1 MGPVDLALAQEL
13 ARRAGHMGRV
23 QVDDRGIGIS
33 EDRVKHF
40 LERFGRAVSSRSHG
54 GRAWAGPREG
64 GGARFTLD
72 LPLEKERRE

>member
-1 MGPVDLALAQEL
+1 
-13 ARRAGHMGRV
+13 MGRV
-23 QVDDRGIGIS
+23 QVADRGNGIS
-33 EDRVKHF
+33 EGPVKHVF
-40 LERFGRAVSSRSHG
+40 ERFGRAVSSRSFG